1 MDNPP
6 WQQESVI
13 KQSQLILNS
22 FEVWSKHDLFNKPG
36 LLDIK
41 KGLLNIKNSPQNVAQ
56 QLFEAPFIV
65 VSHGTESNPILNY
78 GNQKALDIWELSW
91 QNFTKTPS
99 RDTAEAIEQV
109 ERDRLLAETSKQGF
123 CEFSVIRITSTGKR
137 FKINQGVVWNL
148 INEQQVYQGQAA
160 VYSDFYFL

>member
-22 FEVWSKHDLFNKPG
+22 FEFWSKHDFFNKKG

-41 KGLLNIKNSPQNVAQ
+41 KSLLDIQGSPQEQAQ
-56 QLFEAPFIV
+56 KLFNAPLVV
-65 VSHGTESNPILNY
+65 VSHGTQSNPILNY
-78 GNQKALDIWELSW
+78 GTQKALDMWELSW
-91 QNFTKTPS
+91 QKFTQTPS
-99 RDTAEAIEQV
+99 RDTAESIEQA
-109 ERDRLLAETSKQGF
+109 ERDRLLAETTKQGF

-148 INEQQVYQGQAA
+148 IDEQQVYQGQAA

>member
-6 WQQESVI
+6 WQQKSVI

-22 FEVWSKHDLFNKPG
+22 FELWSKHDLFNKPG
-36 LLDIK
+36 LVDLK
-41 KGLLNIKNSPQNVAQ
+41 KGLLDIKSSPQDLAQ
-56 QLFEAPFIV
+56 KLFKASLIV

-91 QNFTKTPS
+91 QKFTKIPS
-99 RDTAEAIEQV
+99 RETAESIEQA
-109 ERDRLLAETSKQGF
+109 ERDRLLAETTKQGF
-123 CEFSVIRITSTGKR
+123 CEYSVIRITSTGKR

-148 INEQQVYQGQAA
+148 IDEQQVYQGQAA
-160 VYSDFYFL
+160 VFADFDFL